1 MITIGDDFIADDLHI
16 RVPALKVH
24 RRVFNAWA
32 AIVDADGLTPETVM
46 SYAAGMHI

>member
-1 MITIGDDFIADDLHI
+1 VVIMHNKH
-16 RVPALKVH
+16 V
-24 RRVFNAWA
+24 A